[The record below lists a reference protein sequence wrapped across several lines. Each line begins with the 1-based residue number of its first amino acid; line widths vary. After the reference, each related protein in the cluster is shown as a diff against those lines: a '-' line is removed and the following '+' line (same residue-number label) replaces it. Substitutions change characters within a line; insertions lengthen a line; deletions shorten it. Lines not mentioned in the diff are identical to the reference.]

1 MKQSTYNN
9 EHICDFELFNPNK
22 NDRSL
27 MEVSD
32 RSEYSE
38 TSTNDDDDDFH
49 IFSIFQAMYNI
60 SIDSQPFSS
69 INLNHSET
77 HEVLFNE
84 TLSNYSMIQ
93 QSNGEVSMDRER
105 LIASFE
111 EFLSKLDPRRD
122 NDLYNRIVLRN
133 LITVCAYLIII
144 LVSLFGNLLVLFIIL
159 SKRHL
164 RASTTNKLIANLTF
178 SDLLLTMLNI
188 PLTIVRISFDS
199 WPLGSALCYLGP
211 LVQVICYT
219 QIGIHI
225 WKRVRIGAM
234 TRSQK
239 FTHLQARKRTIKMLV
254 LVVIVFAICWLPL
267 NLYHI
272 TQDFLPNVQLH
283 YSKSIFTF
291 CHWFGISSVAV
302 NPFVYFW
309 LNKQYKQRARN
320 LLRICFDWQCCP
332 TTSRCEFECELN
344 DTCSTYEQGPLRG
357 LKTNRQTISLRNMNN
372 AQINEAKPC
381 SSIEMAD
388 NCRL

>member
-188 PLTIVRISFDS
+188 PLTI
-199 WPLGSALCYLGP
+199 G
-211 LVQVICYT
+211 
-219 QIGIHI
+219 
-225 WKRVRIGAM
+225 K
-234 TRSQK
+234 
-239 FTHLQARKRTIKMLV
+239 
-254 LVVIVFAICWLPL
+254 
-267 NLYHI
+267 
-272 TQDFLPNVQLH
+272 
-283 YSKSIFTF
+283 
-291 CHWFGISSVAV
+291 
-302 NPFVYFW
+302 
-309 LNKQYKQRARN
+309 
-320 LLRICFDWQCCP
+320 
-332 TTSRCEFECELN
+332 
-344 DTCSTYEQGPLRG
+344 
-357 LKTNRQTISLRNMNN
+357 
-372 AQINEAKPC
+372 
-381 SSIEMAD
+381 
-388 NCRL
+388 